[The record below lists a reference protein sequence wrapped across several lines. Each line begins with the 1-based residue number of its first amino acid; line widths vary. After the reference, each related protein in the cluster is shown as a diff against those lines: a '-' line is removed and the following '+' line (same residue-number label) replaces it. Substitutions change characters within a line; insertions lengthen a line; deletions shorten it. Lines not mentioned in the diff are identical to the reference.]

1 MTMSLG
7 DYIVAGILTAYLV
20 GCVWYLAKTMEDKNG
35 IHKEELLH
43 CLQSLVPPPRKGLLD
58 DLW

>member
-1 MTMSLG
+1 MWWA

-35 IHKEELLH
+35 KQQH
-43 CLQSLVPPPRKGLLD
+43 
-58 DLW
+58 